1 MTSQLKEQEFKE
13 KSLKLLADPCKL
25 KDIQYN
31 PKSRDS
37 LKKELDYKFNCEV
50 SDNMYNYIVG
60 EINQILIIDNIIQ
73 DIINQV
79 SSSQSP

>member
-31 PKSRDS
+31 PKYRDS
-37 LKKELDYKFNCEV
+37 FKKELDYKFNCEV